1 MDVSL
6 HIKDYMNLKEFQ
18 ITLYM
23 NRKLFAIVLCLMC
36 ILDVLAQDIEVKK
49 FELMS
54 KDQTEGMSM
63 RNDNNGNPCALLIV
77 HSLKKGM
84 EFEGWVVGDVDY
96 EDDAYW
102 VNVADGAKHIKIKH
116 ADYQTKDVISGDYNI
131 SSLKSG
137 EAYNL
142 YLIDDNKDIIN
153 KIYSKG
159 WNIEDFEIPQ
169 NVKQILR
176 SAASRG
182 DKKAQ
187 VAMAQLTLIKNGDSN
202 QNEPAYH
209 WIEQLLLK
217 GDSSCLDVMPGELM
231 YIHAKRQ
238 KSKIWRG
245 SSRVDRDTEKSIYT
259 NACQYEIKS
268 CLKGYKEAGDDL
280 FIDFPQSNGISEG
293 CDYLK
298 RICIDSANVGN
309 IHAMRCLGLMYE
321 EGLCVKQ
328 DLLIATSWYEKVN
341 KVKSTSQ
348 SKTDLCR
355 VYGSNNYPIDN
366 MGLEFIKESAIEN
379 IPEALFQLGLM
390 YEEGRNFPK
399 DLNKAIEYYLKI
411 SPDNSYRDKH
421 PKASCRLA
429 EYYFNRKE
437 YKKASSFLVG
447 LNDDDALYWGAII
460 DFYQSDYTNNRVSVF
475 NTLNYLSKK
484 GYQKATDFI
493 KNNY

>member
-1 MDVSL
+1 
-6 HIKDYMNLKEFQ
+6 
-18 ITLYM
+18 
-23 NRKLFAIVLCLMC
+23 MC
-36 ILDVLAQDIEVKK
+36 GLDVLAQDIKVKK
-49 FELMS
+49 FEPMV
-54 KDQTEGMSM
+54 KDQTAELSP
-63 RNDNNGNPCALLIV
+63 RKDINGNDCALVLV
-77 HSLKKGM
+77 RSLKNGL

-96 EDDAYW
+96 KKDCYW
-102 VNVADGAKHIKIKH
+102 VYMANGAKHLKIKH
-116 ADYQTKDVISGDYNI
+116 ADYQTKDVIFGDYNI

-142 YLIDDNKDIIN
+142 YLIDDSKDIIN
-153 KIYSKG
+153 NVYSKG
-159 WNIEDFEIPQ
+159 WKLGDYEVPQ

-187 VAMAQLTLIKNGDSN
+187 VAMAQLTLIKNGDSK
-202 QNEPAYH
+202 QNEPAYY
-209 WIEQLLLK
+209 WIEQLLSK
-217 GDSSCLDVMPGELM
+217 GDTSCLDVMPGELM
-231 YIHAKRQ
+231 YIYARRQ
-238 KSKIWRG
+238 KSKIRRG
-245 SSRVDRDTEKSIYT
+245 SSCAEKDTEKNIYT
-259 NACQYEIKS
+259 NVCQYEIKA
-268 CLKGYKEAGDDL
+268 CLKGYKDAGDDL
-280 FIDFPQSNGISEG
+280 FIDFPQSNGIPEE

-309 IHAMRCLGLMYE
+309 INAMRCLGLMYE

-328 DLLIATSWYEKVN
+328 DLSIATSWYEKVN
-341 KVKSTSQ
+341 KVKSTNQ

-355 VYGSNNYPIDN
+355 VYGSKNYPIDN
-366 MGLEFIKESAIEN
+366 IALEFIEDCAIGN
-379 IPEALFQLGLM
+379 NPEAIFQLGLM
-390 YEEGRNFPK
+390 FEDGRNFPK

-411 SPDNSYRDKH
+411 SPENSYRDKH

-437 YKKASSFLVG
+437 YKKARSFLVG
-447 LNDDDALYWGAII
+447 LNDDDSLYWGAII
-460 DFYQSDYTNNRVSVF
+460 DFYQYDYTDNRVRVF

>member
-1 MDVSL
+1 M
-6 HIKDYMNLKEFQ
+6 
-18 ITLYM
+18 ITTIHLS
-23 NRKLFAIVLCLMC
+23 
-36 ILDVLAQDIEVKK
+36 AQDIEVKK
-49 FELMS
+49 FEPMA
-54 KDQTEGMSM
+54 KDQTAGMFM
-63 RNDNNGNPCALLIV
+63 RNDSNGNPCALLIV
-77 HSLKKGM
+77 QSLKKGL
-84 EFEGWVVGDVDY
+84 EFEGWVVGDVEY
-96 EDDAYW
+96 KDDAYW
-102 VNVADGAKHIKIKH
+102 VYIANGAKHIKIKH
-116 ADYQTKDVISGDYNI
+116 ADYQTKDVIFGDYNI
-131 SSLKSG
+131 GSLKSG
-137 EAYNL
+137 EAYIL
-142 YLIDDNKDIIN
+142 YLIDESKDIIN
-153 KIYSKG
+153 KVYSMG
-159 WNIEDFEIPQ
+159 WNIGDFEVPE
-169 NVKQILR
+169 NVKKILR
-176 SAASRG
+176 SAAGRG

-187 VAMAQLTLIKNGDSN
+187 VAMAQLTLIKNGDSK

-209 WIEQLLLK
+209 WIEQLLSK

-280 FIDFPQSNGISEG
+280 FIDFPQSNGIPEG
-293 CDYLK
+293 CEYLK

-309 IHAMRCLGLMYE
+309 INAMRCLGLMYE
-321 EGLCVKQ
+321 EGLCLKQ
-328 DLLIATSWYEKVN
+328 DLSIATSWFEKVN
-341 KVKSTSQ
+341 EVKSTSQ
-348 SKTDLCR
+348 SKADLCR
-355 VYGSNNYPIDN
+355 VYGNKNYPIDN
-366 MGLEFIKESAIEN
+366 MGLEFIKKSAIEN
-379 IPEALFQLGLM
+379 NPEAIFQLGLM

-411 SPDNSYRDKH
+411 SPENSYRDKH

-429 EYYFNRKE
+429 EYFFNRKE
-437 YKKASSFLVG
+437 YKKAKSFLVG

-484 GYQKATDFI
+484 GYRKATDFI

>member
-77 HSLKKGM
+77 HSLKKGL

-116 ADYQTKDVISGDYNI
+116 ADYQTKDVIFGDYNI

-231 YIHAKRQ
+231 YIM
-238 KSKIWRG
+238 
-245 SSRVDRDTEKSIYT
+245 
-259 NACQYEIKS
+259 
-268 CLKGYKEAGDDL
+268 AG
-280 FIDFPQSNGISEG
+280 
-293 CDYLK
+293 
-298 RICIDSANVGN
+298 
-309 IHAMRCLGLMYE
+309 
-321 EGLCVKQ
+321 
-328 DLLIATSWYEKVN
+328 
-341 KVKSTSQ
+341 
-348 SKTDLCR
+348 
-355 VYGSNNYPIDN
+355 
-366 MGLEFIKESAIEN
+366 
-379 IPEALFQLGLM
+379 
-390 YEEGRNFPK
+390 
-399 DLNKAIEYYLKI
+399 
-411 SPDNSYRDKH
+411 
-421 PKASCRLA
+421 
-429 EYYFNRKE
+429 
-437 YKKASSFLVG
+437 
-447 LNDDDALYWGAII
+447 
-460 DFYQSDYTNNRVSVF
+460 
-475 NTLNYLSKK
+475 
-484 GYQKATDFI
+484 
-493 KNNY
+493 